1 MALVPD
7 QKFSTF
13 QNGGDVAVG
22 DTIVG
27 LRGGINT
34 RFLYTGELPP
44 GYVVPIDQGGT
55 GATTA
60 AAARVNLGLGTMA
73 VQDASAVAITGGT
86 LSGVAITGSTA
97 ALTSGTVAAVPSG
110 GTDIANKNY
119 VDSLIAGSVE
129 SVTGTAN
136 QITVDN
142 TDPQN
147 PILSLP
153 NDLIVPD
160 DLTATNDLNFGM
172 SNGQLLIGS
181 TGNPSARATLT
192 AGTGIS
198 IANSPGGIE
207 ISTSGGGF
215 AVVGVAGTSQAVA
228 VNTTYIALNA
238 GQTTFTMPSTFSFG
252 DVVQI
257 MGSTANTGGW
267 VINAAAGDTI
277 RINNSTTTSGGSVTS
292 AAVAG
297 QTIELVCDVANTSW
311 VMMDTA
317 SVTLTTA

>member
-13 QNGGDVAVG
+13 DNGGDLIVG
-22 DTIVG
+22 DIIVG
-27 LRGGINT
+27 LRGGLNT
-34 RFLYTGELPP
+34 RFNYTGELPP
-44 GYVVPIDQGGT
+44 GVVIPISQGGT
-55 GATTA
+55 GAINA
-60 AAARVNLGLGTMA
+60 PDARTNLGLGTIA

-86 LSGVAITGSTA
+86 ISGVAITGSTA
-97 ALTSGTVAAVPSG
+97 ALTSGSVTAVPSAA
-110 GTDIANKNY
+110 TDIANKNY

-136 QITVDN
+136 EIEVDN

-147 PILSLP
+147 PIISLP

-160 DLTATNDLNFGM
+160 DLTATNDLNLGLTD
-172 SNGQLLIGS
+172 GQLLIGD
-181 TGNPSARATLT
+181 TGNPAARATLT

-215 AVVGVAGTSQAVA
+215 AVVGVAGTSQSVA
-228 VNTTYIALNA
+228 VNTTYVALNA

-277 RINNSTTTSGGSVTS
+277 RVNNSTTTSGGSVTS

-297 QTIELVCDVANTSW
+297 QTIELICDVANTSW